1 MKVFVADDNELLRAR
16 LVNLL
21 SGLPGV
27 EIIGQAC
34 DAGEALRAIRETRPD
49 VVTLDIH
56 MCGGGGIGVL
66 KEIKREAATP
76 VVLMLTNEVSPPYR
90 KCCAEAGADFF
101 LDKADGLDRVRDIFQ
116 TLLARFDQ
124 PAT

>member
-1 MKVFVADDNELLRAR
+1 MRVFVADDSEPLRAR

-21 SGLPGV
+21 SAFPGV
-27 EIIGQAC
+27 EVIGEAC
-34 DAGEALRAIRETRPD
+34 DAREALRAIRETRPD

-56 MCGGGGIGVL
+56 MCGGGGLSVL
-66 KEIKREAATP
+66 REIKRGERPP

-101 LDKADGLDRVRDIFQ
+101 LDKADGLDRLRDILQ
-116 TLLARFDQ
+116 TLVTRFER
-124 PAT
+124 AS

>member
-16 LVNLL
+16 LVSLL
-21 SGLPGV
+21 SGCPGV
-27 EIIGQAC
+27 EIIGEAC
-34 DAGEALRAIRETRPD
+34 DAREALRAIRETRPD

-66 KEIKREAATP
+66 RELKRGAPSP

-90 KCCAEAGADFF
+90 KCCMEAGADFF
-101 LDKADGLDRVRDIFQ
+101 LDKAGGLDRVRDIFQ
-116 TLLARFDQ
+116 TLLARFDT
-124 PAT
+124 PPT